1 VYRLLGL
8 ARRAGAVAHGTEGV
22 RQSIR
27 VGEARLVLLAGD
39 ASPAQLDKIR
49 RTMRSR
55 PVPEVSIGDRVGL
68 GAAVGLAPI
77 SAVAVTSSPLA
88 DRVLAELGA
97 EDQGRHAGF
106 RAR

>member
-1 VYRLLGL
+1 MYRLLGL

-27 VGEARLVLLAGD
+27 AGEARLVVLAGD

-49 RTMRSR
+49 RTMRGQ
-55 PVPEVSIGDRVGL
+55 PVPEVSLGDRAGL
-68 GAAVGLAPI
+68 GAAIGQAPI

-88 DRVLAELGA
+88 DRVLAELEA
-97 EDQGRHAGF
+97 ED
-106 RAR
+106 